1 LRNSYKSTRLICSF
15 LAISTLCAAA
25 DEPKALFQQAIQIME
40 KDPANRDINK
50 AISLLKHATAAW
62 QAASSKDPDYV
73 AALDYLAVSLMVQLR
88 ENAAEQ
94 DENKLADFGEW
105 IKRAAPYTKRA
116 LEISESNPAT
126 DPDVL
131 ALALELQAQ
140 LEGQQGRGA
149 ALWDRAAKIRAQRVA
164 ALSPTELMIGPIVR
178 TSDASATGPRSI
190 SIPRPTYT
198 RIALLAQYT
207 GVVQLKAVVGLDGKA
222 HNIELV
228 RGLGFGL
235 DEQAAKALLLSRFEP
250 GQKDDKPVPTGVDLE
265 VKFQLN

>member
-1 LRNSYKSTRLICSF
+1 L
-15 LAISTLCAAA
+15 LCAAA
-25 DEPKALFQQAIQIME
+25 EEPKALFQQAIQIME

-62 QAASSKDPDYV
+62 QEASSTDPNYV

-88 ENAAEQ
+88 ENAAAQ

-105 IKRAAPYTKRA
+105 IKRAGPYTKRA

-126 DPDVL
+126 DPEEL

-164 ALSPTELMIGPIVR
+164 ALSPANPAIGDVVKSTEPNVI
-178 TSDASATGPRSI
+178 GPRSI
-190 SIPRPTYT
+190 SIPRPAYT
-198 RIALLAQYT
+198 RVALLAQYT

-250 GQKDDKPVPTGVDLE
+250 GQKDGQPVPTGVDLD

>member
-1 LRNSYKSTRLICSF
+1 LRNSYKTTRLICSF
-15 LAISTLCAAA
+15 LAISVLCAAA
-25 DEPKALFQQAIQIME
+25 DEPKALFQQAQQIME
-40 KDPANRDINK
+40 KDPADRDVNK

-116 LEISESNPAT
+116 LEISESNPAI

-149 ALWDRAAKIRAQRVA
+149 ALWDRAAKIRTQRVA
-164 ALSPTELMIGPIVR
+164 ALSPADPAISPIVR
-178 TSDASATGPRSI
+178 AGDANAIGPRSI
-190 SIPRPTYT
+190 SIPKPTYT
-198 RIALLAQYT
+198 RIGLLAQYT

-250 GQKDDKPVPTGVDLE
+250 GQKDGQPVPTGVDLE

>member
-1 LRNSYKSTRLICSF
+1 LRNSHKTIRLISSF
-15 LAISTLCAAA
+15 LAIIMLGAPA

-40 KDPANRDINK
+40 RDPANRDINK
-50 AISLLKHATAAW
+50 AISLLKHATATW

-94 DENKLADFGEW
+94 ENKLADFGEW

-149 ALWDRAAKIRAQRVA
+149 TLWDRAAKIRTQRVA
-164 ALSPTELMIGPIVR
+164 ALSPPDSAIGPVVKS
-178 TSDASATGPRSI
+178 TEANVTGPRSI
-190 SIPRPTYT
+190 SIPKPTYT

-207 GVVQLKAVVGLDGKA
+207 GVVSLKAVVGLDGKA

-235 DEQAAKALLLSRFEP
+235 DEQAAKALLSSRFEP
-250 GQKDDKPVPTGVDLE
+250 GKKDGQPVPTGVDLE